1 MYIQQFLSHG
11 YQLTLL
17 VYKCYKFIAS
27 SFLDKPC
34 PQNKEMMMR
43 KVEANWSKDILLRDV
58 NSTEYLPS
66 WPSLMETFRNNTK
79 YSLLPKWPSTVIRIW
94 KCHVRMGNISY
105 IHQFRLLLFVCFVV
119 DFSYF
124 SIFRAK
130 PKPFFTRLNI
140 SHGGKGDPWVIL
152 TLSPTLASALRSR
165 RTLQT
170 SVLPLSEAKCRGVFL
185 SFNK

>member
-1 MYIQQFLSHG
+1 MYIQQLYRHG
-11 YQLTLL
+11 EQLTLL
-17 VYKCYKFIAS
+17 VCKCYKFIAF
-27 SFLDKPC
+27 SFLAKPC

-43 KVEANWSKDILLRDV
+43 KFEANRSKDIPLQDV

-79 YSLLPKWPSTVIRIW
+79 YSLVPKWPSTVIRIW

-119 DFSYF
+119 DL
-124 SIFRAK
+124 SIFRTK
-130 PKPFFTRLNI
+130 PKPFLTRLNI

-152 TLSPTLASALRSR
+152 TLSPTLASVLRSR